1 MNKPSL
7 HLQQKAELTM
17 TAELREAIELL
28 QLSSLDLQAMVA
40 NEMADN
46 PCLET
51 ETGDNT
57 ERTVDAAEDGREGD
71 WDDTL
76 DAVSE
81 AGLDGPIGQG
91 GGNNSFN
98 DDGGESAWEN
108 MASKEKTLAE
118 HLTEQYDATVTD
130 ARLRLVGR
138 YLIES
143 LDEAGYLRID
153 LAEAAQRL
161 GVHADV
167 VDDARAI
174 IQGLEPVGVG
184 ARDLAECLRL
194 QLHFADNLTNAA
206 EICLQHL
213 DKMAAG
219 EFAWLA
225 KQAKCT
231 EQDVRDALSD
241 IRDCNPKPGSA
252 FGSSRIDA
260 VVPDVLVENDGA
272 GGWTVELNGRAFPRL
287 LAQPPARVN
296 AGGAQGEQAR
306 HFLQQNY
313 GRAKWL
319 VAALEQRAKT
329 ILKVA
334 KQIVAAQ
341 EGFFSAGAEFMVP
354 LTLRQVAEQVGV
366 HESTVSRVTTGKYM
380 QTPRGVFEFKSF
392 FASGVAS
399 TGGSVA
405 VASSSV
411 QAMIQRMVKAENPSK
426 PLSDEQIVKLLKGE
440 GVEVARRTVA
450 KYRGI
455 LGIPGTAER
464 RVR

>member
-1 MNKPSL
+1 
-7 HLQQKAELTM
+7 M

-28 QLSSLDLQAMVA
+28 QLSSLDLQAVVS
-40 NEMADN
+40 NELADN
-46 PCLET
+46 PCLEA
-51 ETGDNT
+51 ESGDGSDRV
-57 ERTVDAAEDGREGD
+57 EDANDGREGD

-76 DAVSE
+76 NAVSD

-98 DDGGESAWEN
+98 DDGDEAGWEN
-108 MASKEKTLAE
+108 MAGKEKTLAE
-118 HLTEQYDATVTD
+118 HVTEQFDATVTD

-143 LDEAGYLRID
+143 LDESGYLRID
-153 LAEAAQRL
+153 LSEAAQRL
-161 GVHADV
+161 GVSAEV

-174 IQGLEPVGVG
+174 IQSLDPIGVG

-194 QLHFADNLTNAA
+194 QLHFADNLTTAA
-206 EICLQHL
+206 DVCLQHL
-213 DKMAAG
+213 DKVAAG

-225 KQAKCT
+225 KQAKCD
-231 EQDVRDALSD
+231 EQSVREALMD
-241 IRDCNPKPGSA
+241 IRTCNPKPGGA

-260 VVPDVLVENDGA
+260 VVPDVLVENDGS
-272 GGWTVELNGRAFPRL
+272 GGWTVALNGRAFPRL
-287 LAQPPARVN
+287 LAQAPTKIS
-296 AGGAQGEQAR
+296 GGGKQGEQAR
-306 HFLQQNY
+306 HYLQQNY

-329 ILKVA
+329 ILKVGKA
-334 KQIVAAQ
+334 IVAAQ

-354 LTLRQVAEQVGV
+354 LTLRQIAEQVGV
-366 HESTVSRVTTGKYM
+366 HESTVSRVTSGKYM
-380 QTPRGVFEFKSF
+380 QTPRGVFEFKAF

-411 QAMIQRMVKAENPSK
+411 QAMIQRMVKAESPSK
-426 PLSDEQIVKLLKGE
+426 PLSDEQIVKLLKQE